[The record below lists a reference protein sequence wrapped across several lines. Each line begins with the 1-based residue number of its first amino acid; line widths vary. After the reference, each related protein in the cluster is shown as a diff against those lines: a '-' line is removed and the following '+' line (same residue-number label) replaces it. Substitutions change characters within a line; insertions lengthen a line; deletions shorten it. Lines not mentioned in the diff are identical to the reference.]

1 MQQSCLQQKMSKEIS
16 ALHLGPQTIPNSD
29 RWGRQVSTVLQA
41 KIGPKKNSKVS
52 AGRCGCH
59 RKSEGVVSQEELF
72 WFLKEPPGKR
82 QVVCPLLK

>member
-1 MQQSCLQQKMSKEIS
+1 MSKEIS

-29 RWGRQVSTVLQA
+29 GWDRQASTVLQA

-59 RKSEGVVSQEELF
+59 RKSRQSKVWALEVELF

-82 QVVCPLLK
+82 QVVCLLLK